1 VEKKKWFRK
10 DGWPL
15 APEEWKTI
23 GGWVVRRAMKP
34 AAATRPGFPV
44 DVSKIFREL
53 YPLYSFSSH
62 TNWKP

>member
-1 VEKKKWFRK
+1 MEKKKWFRK